1 MLGYKN
7 VELMIST
14 KKIIII
20 TMIWIMPIAI
30 TLDIL
35 LNNLIP
41 TILVLLLYILAIL
54 IAATIIVLNR

>member
-7 VELMIST
+7 VEPMISI

-30 TLDIL
+30 ILDICYE
-35 LNNLIP
+35 NAIP
-41 TILVLLLYILAIL
+41 TIIAILLYIIGVLTT
-54 IAATIIVLNR
+54 ATIIVLKR

>member
-1 MLGYKN
+1 
-7 VELMIST
+7 MIT
-14 KKIIII
+14 TNKIIII
-20 TMIWIMPIAI
+20 TMIWLMPIAI

-54 IAATIIVLNR
+54 ISATIIVLNR